1 MNIGQFIMMRHEL
14 LLTAVALIILIA
26 EIFTADN
33 NKKKLIPF
41 SVGLFALVTI
51 LGFLPVQEGTLF
63 GGSYQSSQLTALMKN
78 VLNVG
83 VLIIFL
89 QAEGWLRRDENDDR
103 ISEYFLLTIS
113 TLIGMNFMISAG
125 DFLIFYVGLETATIP
140 IAALAAYDRIKS
152 RSAEAGIKLIL
163 SSALSSGVLLFGL
176 SLIYGAMGSI
186 YFADV
191 AQTVT
196 ANAMVALGF
205 IFFVSGMGFK
215 ISLVPFHFWTAD
227 VYEGAPVNVTSYLS
241 VISKGAAS
249 FIFAIILFTVFK
261 TLTEMWKPV
270 IYTLAVFTMTIGNLF
285 ALRQQNMKRFL
296 AFSSIA
302 QAGFIL
308 LGILGANDLGMTAI
322 VYFVLIYVFTN
333 LGAFGVV
340 EAISN
345 ASGVET
351 IKGYNG
357 LYKTNPKL
365 SLLMTLALFSLA
377 GIPPVAGFFGKFFL
391 FTSAASSGYYILVL
405 IAVLNATISLY
416 YYLLVVRA
424 MFIEKSDN
432 PVPAFKS
439 SPYMRVALLLCVAG
453 IFAVGFA
460 SVIFDSIR
468 EISQGF
474 LY

>member
-14 LLTAVALIILIA
+14 LLTAAALIILIA

-41 SVGLFALVTI
+41 SIGLFALITI
-51 LGFLPVQEGTLF
+51 IGFLPVQEGTLF
-63 GGSYQSSQLTALMKN
+63 GGSYQSSTLTALMKN

-89 QAEGWLRRDENDDR
+89 QAEGWLRRDENSDR

-125 DFLIFYVGLETATIP
+125 DFLVFYVGLETATIP

-191 AQTVT
+191 AQTVV
-196 ANAMVALGF
+196 ANSMVALGF

-285 ALRQQNMKRFL
+285 ALRQQNLKRFL

-340 EAISN
+340 EAVSN

>member
-1 MNIGQFIMMRHEL
+1 
-14 LLTAVALIILIA
+14 
-26 EIFTADN
+26 
-33 NKKKLIPF
+33 
-41 SVGLFALVTI
+41 
-51 LGFLPVQEGTLF
+51 
-63 GGSYQSSQLTALMKN
+63 
-78 VLNVG
+78 
-83 VLIIFL
+83 
-89 QAEGWLRRDENDDR
+89 
-103 ISEYFLLTIS
+103 
-113 TLIGMNFMISAG
+113 
-125 DFLIFYVGLETATIP
+125 
-140 IAALAAYDRIKS
+140 
-152 RSAEAGIKLIL
+152 
-163 SSALSSGVLLFGL
+163 
-176 SLIYGAMGSI
+176 
-186 YFADV
+186 
-191 AQTVT
+191 
-196 ANAMVALGF
+196 
-205 IFFVSGMGFK
+205 
-215 ISLVPFHFWTAD
+215 
-227 VYEGAPVNVTSYLS
+227 
-241 VISKGAAS
+241 
-249 FIFAIILFTVFK
+249 
-261 TLTEMWKPV
+261 MWKPV

-285 ALRQQNMKRFL
+285 ALRQQNLKRFL

-340 EAISN
+340 EAVSN